1 MKTKITLLFTLV
13 SMLAY
18 STVFA
23 QQSDLQTKSQQLS
36 DVNKNIQA
44 KKLEKSKLMMQ
55 EKSVRRELQDL
66 NYSIART
73 EQNLQKIAIDIK
85 TAENNLAAASQ
96 QYNASYAKSSG
107 WNKESLADLERFHKM
122 TMVSSYE
129 TDPVEYRIRKEALER
144 EKNNFDKE
152 KASAALFAAD
162 MRRWDAARKEL
173 LDLRAQENNLAAQ
186 KRQLIQQKSDLL
198 KTTEGKRAA
207 AEEEIK
213 TLNENAKALQALIK
227 KLAAANKKKKKTQPV
242 IKAVSPQHKNN
253 LPWPVEG
260 KVIVNFG
267 KSKNTDLDTYVISN
281 GIKIKAADNSQVRSV
296 DGGTVIFAGDF
307 RSYGKVV
314 IVDHDDSTFSVYGQ
328 LGQILVTENQTV
340 LRGSVIAR
348 LGAGDDS
355 VLYFE
360 IRQDNIPDNPVL
372 WLKAQ

>member
-1 MKTKITLLFTLV
+1 
-13 SMLAY
+13 MLAY
-18 STVFA
+18 SAVFA
-23 QQSDLQTKSQQLS
+23 QQNDLQTKSQQLS

-44 KKLEKSKLMMQ
+44 KKLEKDKLMMQ
-55 EKSVRRELQDL
+55 EKSVKRELQDL

-73 EQNLQKIAIDIK
+73 EQNLQKIAGDIK
-85 TAENNLAAASQ
+85 TAENNLAAAAQ
-96 QYNASYAKSSG
+96 QYNSSFAKSSG
-107 WNKESLADLERFHKM
+107 WNKEALVELERFHKM
-122 TMVSSYE
+122 TMTASYE

-144 EKNNFDKE
+144 EKFNFDKE

-162 MRRWDAARKEL
+162 MRRWDAARKQL

-198 KTTEGKRAA
+198 KTTVGKRAA

-242 IKAVSPQHKNN
+242 IRAVSPQHKTN

-314 IVDHDDSTFSVYGQ
+314 IIDHEDSTFSVYGQ
-328 LGQILVTENQTV
+328 LGQILVAEDQAV
-340 LRGSVIAR
+340 SRGSVIAR

-360 IRQDNIPDNPVL
+360 IRQDNIPDDPVL